1 MNSTIKKIDDMSKT
15 LLNNVKVTDDIL
27 DEIISE
33 SEELNKLLK
42 KYFEKYDDDKV
53 ISEDDYL
60 DLLDLNCGQVTKDI
74 IFRYTLL

>member
-60 DLLDLNCGQVTKDI
+60 DFMKNMIYIYYYFG
-74 IFRYTLL
+74 IFI